1 MLYGGGAGGP
11 AFPLKATVKYG
22 IICDREVD
30 YMLDLGVLVLLQ
42 IIEMNGRKKRKKMR
56 IIEMKKGI
64 KKDLKNKKYKKIKKG
79 ENKK

>member
-11 AFPLKATVKYG
+11 AFLLKATVKYG

-42 IIEMNGRKKRKKMR
+42 IIEMNGR
-56 IIEMKKGI
+56 IEMRKGI
-64 KKDLKNKKYKKIKKG
+64 KKDLKNKK
-79 ENKK
+79 